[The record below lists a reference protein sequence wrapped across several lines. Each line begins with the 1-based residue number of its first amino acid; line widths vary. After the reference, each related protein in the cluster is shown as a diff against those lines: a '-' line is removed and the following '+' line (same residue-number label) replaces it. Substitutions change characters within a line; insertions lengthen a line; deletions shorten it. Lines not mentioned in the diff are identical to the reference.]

1 MVERS
6 GGGLR
11 LCGHERKQERRKG
24 GKENEQKIPAL
35 SRTWTTNECVF
46 GSVGLNII
54 GCLVFLFLS
63 PTVLCSL
70 YSVLLVALFLTSFFL
85 ILPHDLSH
93 VH

>member
-1 MVERS
+1 MNENKR
-6 GGGLR
+6 GGSE
-11 LCGHERKQERRKG
+11 ERKTRRKFLPSAVTVRG
-24 GKENEQKIPAL
+24 QL
-35 SRTWTTNECVF
+35 TSVF

-54 GCLVFLFLS
+54 GCLAFLFLS

-70 YSVLLVALFLTSFFL
+70 YSVLLVALSLTSFFL